1 MSTIGRHDQ
10 SCNAYRD
17 EIDDMENAVEPTGGN
32 AIVDKLVQ
40 YVVGAAWEE
49 IVEKLGIRS
58 RRRHARIEARATL
71 SKIIA

>member
-1 MSTIGRHDQ
+1 
-10 SCNAYRD
+10 
-17 EIDDMENAVEPTGGN
+17 MENAVEPTGGN

-49 IVEKLGIRS
+49 IGEKLGIRS
-58 RRRHARIEARATL
+58 RRRPARIEARATL